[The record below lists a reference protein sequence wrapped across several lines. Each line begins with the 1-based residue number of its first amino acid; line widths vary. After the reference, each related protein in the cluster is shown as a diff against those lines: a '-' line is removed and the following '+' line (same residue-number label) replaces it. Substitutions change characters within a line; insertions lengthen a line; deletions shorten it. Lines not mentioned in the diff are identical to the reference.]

1 MSQLLVRAQPDGCD
15 CVFWGALA
23 RLGSGLRSSSEPWL
37 HRHMMSRRRVFW
49 RAECLGP
56 KIFPPRDTRN
66 AIAMYR
72 GSIIIALRSRGSTL
86 CRRHIAQNLEGEQT
100 SSVALPVL
108 CTTSRDRS
116 ASRSQCHTAAYF
128 FVVQPAIV
136 NFSIPHESMHAS
148 ASRPVP
154 LPNHTAQDTC
164 PAISKSARRKRT
176 TSNVRPVAFSDWALW
191 APRMPSCKP
200 LHTNP
205 PSSSRCMDFS
215 RIVSSVHRSVVR
227 PWWCGRRSMFAVKPE
242 DNDVRVSI
250 EDRQRRPNHL
260 NTHQQL

>member
-1 MSQLLVRAQPDGCD
+1 MLGSQDVSASRHTKRNCNVSRLDHY
-15 CVFWGALA
+15 CVALA
-23 RLGSGLRSSSEPWL
+23 RFEALLKTRCAKLG
-37 HRHMMSRRRVFW
+37 RR
-49 RAECLGP
+49 
-56 KIFPPRDTRN
+56 
-66 AIAMYR
+66 
-72 GSIIIALRSRGSTL
+72 
-86 CRRHIAQNLEGEQT
+86 
-100 SSVALPVL
+100 
-108 CTTSRDRS
+108 TSRDRS
-116 ASRSQCHTAAYF
+116 ASLSQCHTAAYF

-242 DNDVRVSI
+242 DNNVRVSI

-260 NTHQQL
+260 NTHRQL